1 MKTLLKYKFIMMR
14 PFGDG
19 EYETIYEL
27 TLLKSSFF
35 GLFKREVT
43 MDYTISMFG
52 NIGQY
57 EKHWDEMIKNG
68 TPVT

>member
-1 MKTLLKYKFIMMR
+1 MTKLLNYEFRMIR

-35 GLFKREVT
+35 GLLKRTVT
-43 MDYTISMFG
+43 TSYTISMFG
-52 NIGQY
+52 SIEKY
-57 EKHWDEMIKNG
+57 EKHWDELIRTGNKL
-68 TPVT
+68 